1 METGAAAV
9 GALALVGISGGLF
22 CALVAIALRRA
33 EEPKDQP
40 ARRGDYFRP
49 RRAGGGSRGPGEP
62 GPKPGSAAWR
72 RSLGGL
78 AGVLGSPAIDRS
90 TRGGDMGFSVK
101 AWRVARGMTQTE
113 LAEALGITSR
123 SVISLEQGPE
133 TPLATRLALQ
143 AIEDGW
149 RDHGERAGE

>member
-1 METGAAAV
+1 
-9 GALALVGISGGLF
+9 
-22 CALVAIALRRA
+22 
-33 EEPKDQP
+33 
-40 ARRGDYFRP
+40 
-49 RRAGGGSRGPGEP
+49 
-62 GPKPGSAAWR
+62 
-72 RSLGGL
+72 
-78 AGVLGSPAIDRS
+78 
-90 TRGGDMGFSVK
+90 MGFSVK